1 MNIKEKQQELVEQI
15 AADIA
20 AGKPFFWE
28 SGVLQSDRPKNLT
41 REGDAAFYR
50 GGNRVRLTYT
60 AICKGYTDNRW
71 ATFKQ
76 AQAIGAKIKKGEK
89 GTPIVYYQFESE
101 VWKKNPQTGKSEPVY
116 EIDPKTGKKFIKK
129 VKLDPP
135 LVKGSIVFNAEQ
147 MENVPPL
154 PARERVVDAA
164 NEKMEQML
172 ANSEAPIHYDQSEK
186 NFYTPSKDEIHLVPR
201 EGFKTNDYFY
211 ATAAHEIAHST
222 GHESRLARK
231 FGSAG
236 TDAYAKEELRAELTS
251 LFLHQEYGIA
261 FDEKHYKNHAA
272 YLQSWSKALKDDTN
286 ELFRAAKDAEKAA
299 EYIKAKMIEKSME
312 KKHTQVQE
320 RTDGKQAAGRDEI
333 PSIAAKTFHEAVEQA
348 ITQIKQKASEKAPL
362 SVSEQIK
369 ARQAAKYKKDQ
380 GLSLTR

>member
-154 PARERVVDAA
+154 PARERVVDAE

-186 NFYTPSKDEIHLVPR
+186 NSILLQRTKYILCRARASKRTIISTRPPR
-201 EGFKTNDYFY
+201 MRSR
-211 ATAAHEIAHST
+211 TARGT
-222 GHESRLARK
+222 SRGSPENLAAPEQTRMQK
-231 FGSAG
+231 RSFAPNLPRCFS
-236 TDAYAKEELRAELTS
+236 
-251 LFLHQEYGIA
+251 I
-261 FDEKHYKNHAA
+261 KNM
-272 YLQSWSKALKDDTN
+272 AL
-286 ELFRAAKDAEKAA
+286 L
-299 EYIKAKMIEKSME
+299 
-312 KKHTQVQE
+312 
-320 RTDGKQAAGRDEI
+320 
-333 PSIAAKTFHEAVEQA
+333 
-348 ITQIKQKASEKAPL
+348 
-362 SVSEQIK
+362 
-369 ARQAAKYKKDQ
+369 
-380 GLSLTR
+380 LTRNITRIMRRTCSHGRRL